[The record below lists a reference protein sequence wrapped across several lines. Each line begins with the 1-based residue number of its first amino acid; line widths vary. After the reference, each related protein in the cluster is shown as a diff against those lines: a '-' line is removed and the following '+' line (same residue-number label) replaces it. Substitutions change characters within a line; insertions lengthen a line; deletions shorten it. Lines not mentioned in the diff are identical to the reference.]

1 MKNRVSDV
9 RDHLVA
15 VMEALNDERAT
26 PEQLTANI
34 ERAKAMSALAQQYV
48 GAVKVEMDAI
58 RLYDE
63 TRMLPTSVDVPKEEP
78 RGVARI
84 GRVA

>member
-26 PEQLTANI
+26 PEQLAANI
-34 ERAKAMSALAQQYV
+34 ERAKAMSGLAQQYV

-63 TRMLPTSVDVPKEEP
+63 TRMLPTSVDVPKDES

-84 GRVA
+84 ARVA

>member
-26 PEQLTANI
+26 PEKLAANI
-34 ERAKAMSALAQQYV
+34 ERAKAMSGLAQQYV
-48 GAVKVEMDAI
+48 SAVKVEMDAI

-63 TRMLPTSVDVPKEEP
+63 TRMLPTSVDTPKEEQ

-84 GRVA
+84 GRAA